1 MWLCEA
7 LGVSRSGFHAW
18 LGRGPSARAKAD
30 EALMPKVRA
39 SFIASSR
46 TYGARRV
53 WRDVPTARA
62 VAVLAGGVS
71 CGLHKIERL
80 MRAQA
85 LRARPR
91 RRALP
96 KDEGSRLANPAPNT
110 LDRQFTAERPNQK

>member
-1 MWLCEA
+1 M
-7 LGVSRSGFHAW
+7 SRSGFHAW

-30 EALMPKVRA
+30 EALTPKVRA

-62 VAVLAGGVS
+62 VAVLGEGVS

-91 RRALP
+91 RR
-96 KDEGSRLANPAPNT
+96 DCQESCVRGRLRHRA
-110 LDRQFTAERPNQK
+110 